1 MPGNVGPRARTIDGR
16 ETMKSFQV
24 ADVNAPLKEVE
35 QPTPQPSGMQ
45 VLIKVKAAGVCHSDL
60 HIWEGGY
67 DLGHGRKP
75 LSLKDRGVSLP
86 RTMGHETVGEIVAFG
101 PDVKAADMGDL
112 KIGDV
117 ALAYP
122 WLGCGKCETCLGG
135 DENMCVVKPN
145 SLGVYCDGGY
155 ADHMTVPNPK
165 YLLNLRGLDP
175 ITAAPYACSGVTTYS
190 ALKKVEFAFNS
201 PIVIFG
207 AGGLGLMALSLL
219 KAMGGKGAIVVDI
232 DARKREAAEAAGA
245 LATVDGKAPDALE
258 QLVNKAGGPIRAVI
272 DLVGNAQTTQLG
284 FDCLTKGGKLVI
296 VGLFGGGATWA
307 LPLIPIKAITIQ
319 GSYVGNLRE
328 TEELLDL
335 VRNKMIAPIPVTTMP
350 LAKANEALSD
360 LQKGK
365 LVGRA
370 VLTPPAPTIISR
382 PANRCRTRRSG
393 YARRRTP
400 SCSAPAACRRCVTPT
415 IPKSRRR
422 SS

>member
-1 MPGNVGPRARTIDGR
+1 
-16 ETMKSFQV
+16 MKSFQV
-24 ADVNAPLKEVE
+24 ADFNAPLQEVDH
-35 QPTPQPSGMQ
+35 PTPQPQGTQ

-86 RTMGHETVGEIVAFG
+86 RTMGHETAGEIVAFG
-101 PDVKAADMGDL
+101 PDVTAADKGEL
-112 KIGDV
+112 KVGDV

-122 WLGCGKCETCLGG
+122 WLGCGKCEICLGG

-145 SLGVYCDGGY
+145 SIGVYCDGGY
-155 ADHMTVPNPK
+155 ADHMTVPHPK
-165 YLLNLRGLDP
+165 YLLDLKGLDP
-175 ITAAPYACSGVTTYS
+175 VTAAPYACSGVTTYS
-190 ALKKVEFAFNS
+190 ALKKVESVFHT

-232 DARKREAAEAAGA
+232 DAKKREAAEKAGA
-245 LATVDGKAPDALE
+245 LATVDGKAPDALA
-258 QLVNKAGGPIRAVI
+258 QLTQKAGGPIRAVI

-284 FDCLTKGGKLVI
+284 FDCLTKGGKLII
-296 VGLFGGGATWA
+296 VGLFGGGAPWA
-307 LPLIPIKAITIQ
+307 LPLIPIKAVTIQ

-328 TEELLDL
+328 TRELLDL
-335 VRNKMIAPIPVTTMP
+335 VRAKNIPPIPVTTMP
-350 LAKANEALSD
+350 LAKANDALLD

-370 VLTPPAPTIISR
+370 VLTP
-382 PANRCRTRRSG
+382 
-393 YARRRTP
+393 
-400 SCSAPAACRRCVTPT
+400 
-415 IPKSRRR
+415 
-422 SS
+422 

>member
-1 MPGNVGPRARTIDGR
+1 
-16 ETMKSFQV
+16 MKSFQV
-24 ADVNAPLKEVE
+24 VDFRAPLQEVD
-35 QPTPQPSGMQ
+35 QPTPQPAGTQ

-86 RTMGHETVGEIVAFG
+86 RTMGHETVGEVLAFG
-101 PDVKAADMGDL
+101 PDAKADYHGDL
-112 KIGDV
+112 KAGDI
-117 ALAYP
+117 ALVYP
-122 WLGCGKCETCLGG
+122 WLGCGKCAVCLAGE
-135 DENMCVVKPN
+135 ENMCAKPYL
-145 SLGVYCDGGY
+145 LGVHCDGGY
-155 ADHMTVPNPK
+155 ADHMTVPHPK
-165 YLLNLRGLDP
+165 YLLNLKGLDP
-175 ITAAPYACSGVTTYS
+175 VTAAPYACSGVTTYS
-190 ALKKVEFAFNS
+190 ALKKVEKDFDS

-232 DARKREAAEAAGA
+232 DARKREAAERAGA
-245 LATVDGKAPDALE
+245 LATVDGAAPDALE
-258 QLVNKAGGPIRAVI
+258 QLAGKAGGPIKAVI
-272 DLVGNAQTTQLG
+272 DLVGNAATTQLG

-328 TEELLDL
+328 TQELLDL
-335 VRNKMIAPIPVTTMP
+335 VRSKKIAPIPVTPMP
-350 LAKANEALSD
+350 LAQANQALTD

-370 VLTPPAPTIISR
+370 VLTP
-382 PANRCRTRRSG
+382 
-393 YARRRTP
+393 
-400 SCSAPAACRRCVTPT
+400 
-415 IPKSRRR
+415 
-422 SS
+422 